1 MTTRPNDDARLN
13 ASKPAA
19 AILVND
25 TVDLSPVD
33 TTCDEQASTPCG
45 WHDPRA
51 GQDID
56 EHNVEITLFAAAA
69 PDQCW
74 RVAFTLPEVATII
87 RSNLAMDGPV
97 LTGLALSGQG
107 DFTGIVA
114 SHRGDVIGFDG
125 AIEALQRRNVRGIVY
140 APPNEDG
147 WRVILPMSGPR
158 EGEVFELFA
167 ARANGLFGGKL
178 DLTVFDPGFTIPIG
192 GVLHLEVVDG
202 ELIDK
207 NDRTYAT
214 SVFRDGSTVRGHAQ
228 RAKAPASLREA
239 VRAAI
244 EAYEKSGRM
253 LDAALA
259 YAASGIPIFPVTVDK
274 IPVPARDKDADGKPI
289 PGTGSFK
296 KATTDPAQIRAWWGR
311 SEHLIGLPMG
321 YASGVCCIDV
331 DTSEDHADGVAEW
344 EKIAAQH
351 EPIVTREHRSAT
363 GGPHLIFDFEQPI
376 GCSTGDLPAGIEVK
390 GEGSYIVVPPSR
402 RKGRAY
408 TVHNDVDPGP
418 LPAWLFE
425 LITAGRARYRNGEP
439 FRGEVT
445 GADAEELVHAMTWIP
460 NDNVSWDDWKAMGLR
475 LFASLGSAG
484 FGAFDQWSQKSSKY
498 DAEKTVE
505 AWEQIEA
512 SPPDRTGA
520 GAIFKRARASGWTPR
535 LVECAPTYPDQGNA
549 DIEAARGEIKSL
561 IAAFWERADAYHAQ
575 LAGLTELE
583 HEALALPQHE
593 DLEPVPPVEA
603 IKIETGLGKTEQAIA
618 DVAASGRKGVVYTV
632 DRHLLGEKIEE
643 RLAAVG
649 VSAKVFRGRGA
660 DDPNNP
666 GKQMCLEPARVALA
680 MRVHAD
686 ISKTC
691 CKHTSRLRRTTP
703 NGRSR

>member
-33 TTCDEQASTPCG
+33 TTCDEQASTPYG

-97 LTGLALSGQG
+97 LTGLALSRQG

-125 AIEALQRRNVRGIVY
+125 AIEALQRRDVRGIVY

-192 GVLHLEVVDG
+192 GVRHLEVVDG

-296 KATTDPAQIRAWWGR
+296 KATTDPAWWGR

-331 DTSEDHADGVAEW
+331 DTSEDHADGVAKW

-351 EPIVTREHRSAT
+351 ESIVTREHRSAT
-363 GGPHLIFDFEQPI
+363 GGPHLIFDSSSRSAVARATYP
-376 GCSTGDLPAGIEVK
+376 PA
-390 GEGSYIVVPPSR
+390 SR
-402 RKGRAY
+402 
-408 TVHNDVDPGP
+408 
-418 LPAWLFE
+418 
-425 LITAGRARYRNGEP
+425 
-439 FRGEVT
+439 
-445 GADAEELVHAMTWIP
+445 
-460 NDNVSWDDWKAMGLR
+460 S
-475 LFASLGSAG
+475 
-484 FGAFDQWSQKSSKY
+484 
-498 DAEKTVE
+498 
-505 AWEQIEA
+505 
-512 SPPDRTGA
+512 
-520 GAIFKRARASGWTPR
+520 RARAATSWCR
-535 LVECAPTYPDQGNA
+535 
-549 DIEAARGEIKSL
+549 
-561 IAAFWERADAYHAQ
+561 RA
-575 LAGLTELE
+575 G
-583 HEALALPQHE
+583 
-593 DLEPVPPVEA
+593 
-603 IKIETGLGKTEQAIA
+603 
-618 DVAASGRKGVVYTV
+618 
-632 DRHLLGEKIEE
+632 
-643 RLAAVG
+643 
-649 VSAKVFRGRGA
+649 GRGA
-660 DDPNNP
+660 PTRSITMST
-666 GKQMCLEPARVALA
+666 QAR
-680 MRVHAD
+680 
-686 ISKTC
+686 C
-691 CKHTSRLRRTTP
+691 RR
-703 NGRSR
+703 GC